1 MPGKAALSRP
11 GPRSYPDPVRA
22 VPPPARTRS
31 SVPSGCAI
39 PTQAARSSLS
49 RTLALAIATGGGA
62 GYAPVASG
70 TAGAAVGAVLFWPL
84 AALPLWLYALTAVG
98 VTFLGIWA
106 ADLADRAWGTKDDG
120 RIVIDEIAGQL
131 ITLLPLLPLGRARS
145 LGWIVTGFVAFRVF
159 DVWKP
164 GPARWLEENMPGGA
178 GVVLDDVMAG
188 GFAAAAVAALRLAAR
203 SL

>member
-1 MPGKAALSRP
+1 M
-11 GPRSYPDPVRA
+11 
-22 VPPPARTRS
+22 
-31 SVPSGCAI
+31 
-39 PTQAARSSLS
+39 
-49 RTLALAIATGGGA
+49 
-62 GYAPVASG
+62 APG
-70 TAGAAVGAVLFWPL
+70 TAGAAVGAALFWPL
-84 AALPLWLYALTAVG
+84 AALSLPLYAVTVTG

-106 ADLADRAWGTKDDG
+106 ADVADRSWGTKDDG

-131 ITLLPLLPLGRARS
+131 IALAPLLVLGGSRS

>member
-1 MPGKAALSRP
+1 
-11 GPRSYPDPVRA
+11 V
-22 VPPPARTRS
+22 
-31 SVPSGCAI
+31 
-39 PTQAARSSLS
+39 
-49 RTLALAIATGGGA
+49 
-62 GYAPVASG
+62 APG
-70 TAGAAVGAVLFWPL
+70 TAGAAVGAALFWPL
-84 AALPLWLYALTAVG
+84 AALSLPLYAVTVAG

-106 ADLADRAWGTKDDG
+106 ADVADRTWGTKDDG

-131 ITLLPLLPLGRARS
+131 IALAPLLVLGGARS

-188 GFAAAAVAALRLAAR
+188 GFAAAVVAALRLAAR